1 LASIETPSDV
11 EHRFGGRWTEL
22 KLDAVEYYLRFYTQ
36 ALKDKPTPST
46 RFILWY
52 IDAFAGTGDRVV
64 EQIVGGLLDG
74 IPVGT
79 ETVRKAG
86 SAARALAI
94 DPPFENFVFIE
105 RDPAHCAALE
115 RLKAQNPQREISCIE
130 GDANKVIPAMFS
142 QPPWGGNRSWQKR
155 PHRAVVFLDPYD
167 VIEWKTLTAL
177 AHSKAVDL
185 WFLFPIGSVL
195 RQAAN
200 DFSAVDS
207 HKAAYLDKAFGSTD
221 WREKLYSTTGQGTLW
236 ADQQPT
242 PHRCSRTGV
251 EEYMKT
257 RLETIF
263 AYVSPPLPL
272 LTSSGAQL
280 FSLYFAVANPSS
292 IAIAVAKHCVKDL
305 LKKYGKPASRHTSG
319 R

>member
-1 LASIETPSDV
+1 MASIETPPDV

-36 ALKDKPTPST
+36 ALKDKPTPSN

-64 EQIVGGLLDG
+64 DQAVGGLLDG

-115 RLKAQNPQREISCIE
+115 RLKAQNPQREISCVE

-155 PHRAVVFLDPYD
+155 PHRAVVFLSLHHPARSYFPFILQWPTQARSPSLSQSDALKTYSGSMGSRHL
-167 VIEWKTLTAL
+167 VIRP
-177 AHSKAVDL
+177 AVE
-185 WFLFPIGSVL
+185 
-195 RQAAN
+195 
-200 DFSAVDS
+200 FSA
-207 HKAAYLDKAFGSTD
+207 
-221 WREKLYSTTGQGTLW
+221 
-236 ADQQPT
+236 
-242 PHRCSRTGV
+242 CSLFV
-251 EEYMKT
+251 
-257 RLETIF
+257 F
-263 AYVSPPLPL
+263 SAPL
-272 LTSSGAQL
+272 LEE
-280 FSLYFAVANPSS
+280 
-292 IAIAVAKHCVKDL
+292 K
-305 LKKYGKPASRHTSG
+305 G
-319 R
+319 RPRRSAT